1 MVLKQNGR
9 GTGVVRMKVIKG
21 SFDQKPKTDELTV
34 PMVFDAIVAKEDL
47 ENYDEAFCIIKSEDF
62 IVVSTNMDT
71 ASLYFLLDQLKM
83 SLITAGEYE
92 L

>member
-1 MVLKQNGR
+1 
-9 GTGVVRMKVIKG
+9 MKVIEG
-21 SFDQKPKTDELTV
+21 GFDQKQRADELTV
-34 PMVFDAIVAKEDL
+34 PMVFDAIVAKEHL

-71 ASLYFLLDQLKM
+71 VGLYFLLDQLKM

>member
-1 MVLKQNGR
+1 
-9 GTGVVRMKVIKG
+9 MKVIKG
-21 SFDQKPKTDELTV
+21 SFDQKPKPDELKVPTV
-34 PMVFDAIVAKEDL
+34 VDAIVAKEDL

>member
-1 MVLKQNGR
+1 
-9 GTGVVRMKVIKG
+9 MKVIKG
-21 SFDQKPKTDELTV
+21 GFDQKQKEDVLTV
-34 PMVFDAIVAKEDL
+34 PMVFDSIVGKEDL
-47 ENYDEAFCIIKSEDF
+47 ETYDEAFCVIKSEDF

-83 SLITAGEYE
+83 SLITGGEYE

>member
-1 MVLKQNGR
+1 
-9 GTGVVRMKVIKG
+9 MKVIEG
-21 SFDQKPKTDELTV
+21 GFDQKQRADELTV

>member
-1 MVLKQNGR
+1 
-9 GTGVVRMKVIKG
+9 MKVIEG
-21 SFDQKPKTDELTV
+21 GFDQKQRADELTV
-34 PMVFDAIVAKEDL
+34 PMVFDSIVGKEDL
-47 ENYDEAFCIIKSEDF
+47 ETYDEAFCVIKSEDF

-83 SLITAGEYE
+83 SLITGGEYE

>member
-1 MVLKQNGR
+1 
-9 GTGVVRMKVIKG
+9 MKVIKG

-62 IVVSTNMDT
+62 IVENTNYNGRISRIHT
-71 ASLYFLLDQLKM
+71 QESLRPVL
-83 SLITAGEYE
+83 A
-92 L
+92 